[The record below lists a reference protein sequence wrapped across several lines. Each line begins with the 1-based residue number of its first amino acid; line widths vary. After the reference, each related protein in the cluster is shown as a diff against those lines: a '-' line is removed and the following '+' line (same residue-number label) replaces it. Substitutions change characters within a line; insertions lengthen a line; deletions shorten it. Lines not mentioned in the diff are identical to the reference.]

1 MKQKR
6 KVKSLIPQKENFN
19 WGFLTAL
26 LFVLW
31 VALCLW
37 AASLM
42 STSSVWAAK
51 LWRDISTLSY
61 SGVDDV
67 VEVLYNLDFAKPEDL
82 EKKVAK
88 MYINNNKDFY
98 LQTSIPL
105 VVNAE
110 DTIGDS
116 LKENQVIAWEKS
128 NILWWYGNRVRGSNV
143 TIIWWNENVM
153 ESIDGWSFDNSV
165 IFWWEN
171 IKLRDGNGFPAIIVW
186 WKNHQVEPGHNWIA
200 IVWWETQQINDKGA
214 KNVVLIWWTEID
226 VNGENAENI
235 VVWWKNI
242 DVNEWINNVF
252 VFSSDWSFVPQ
263 SSWAFYL
270 NVAKG
275 LWINTQALGKWV
287 TTNGPV
293 KIGEVDINT
302 VCSTSNL
309 GVIGAWK
316 VDSKISCLVWC
327 SKTSAWEVWGPWEM
341 LDRGKDCEIACDN
354 NPSRCSQKHV
364 DIPEVA
370 SYTGF
375 CVKPGWMSLDNSS
388 PCTPDEWGNYENAFF
403 EAGLIDST
411 VDCPFGAANKC
422 VYKCNTGYHLTWD
435 RTNIYNSYRNKNQ
448 KCFKDCNL
456 VEQLWSEWIDGDW
469 KPIILKHNQMVTG
482 YNTDIAVCAR
492 TNPYDWTDRWTKGD
506 AFPEHC
512 GNNQHKKPL
521 VCVNGEMR
529 LANNYTSPWAT
540 STNAKS
546 AGYWHRY
553 CQTAPFACDT
563 SAEKFDL
570 SRTDITTTLDDN
582 VSSWQTTDRST
593 SNWTRGKYKLCLD
606 YKTWANYT
614 TAPGNEAAWC
624 VIVQSQ
630 PYQVHYKFEWCQSGY
645 HRSNR
650 EWETDKYICRKECKV
665 DWADTSYTVR
675 DNRTI
680 TLYKDTSK
688 ECSKDNWYDVCL
700 EKTFTCNDGV
710 WDSVDTSYKYS
721 RCKQNW
727 RDCQWEWY
735 NVEAS
740 VATSNMTYSKY
751 EWACHSWKAYG
762 TNTNWTYNTRW
773 SDNGYPKNN
782 YVNIQKPCSDGGEFY
797 KLIGCANCHHT
808 TNNKYCESE
817 ENAVKISDCTSSEA
831 GKVVAGWKYKQ
842 WTSATYNWGTMRNY
856 WTCEFYCNDWYY
868 RNGSSCK
875 KNPTM
880 TCDSAFT
887 ASTWF
892 VVLADETKS
901 EDHAYWYRHVWRY
914 TTGSNSGDYKY
925 SDWCFDDCHTFYHRV
940 DDECELITKD
950 YGCFGT
956 VPAHASVRKD
966 SHVGSYGPKEYRYS
980 NSYEECGF
988 YCDDGYTWNGYA
1000 CVNKSWKCDI
1010 CSNTISYDADWWIVN
1025 GLKSEDEVLCN
1036 EWVSLPWATKKCYKF
1051 EWWYQSNTRVGWE
1064 WSRITPTTNMSLVAH
1079 WSRDT
1084 SADGCAYKCGWD
1096 TPELDSSN
1104 MEWNGDADGDDKTW
1118 SYVNDTT
1125 KTLTACQWRCKTSL
1139 WYVHDWNECRQR
1151 RCATP
1156 IPNGQNIKLWDKET
1170 LLTSVSDGKAWS
1182 YTSSSNP
1189 WACQWTCQD
1198 GYTRAKDAA
1207 GNWLN
1212 YCEAKKCGWT
1222 PWTGPKVIT
1231 WVWEYTWTV
1240 TKNWHSVTGT
1250 TAPWVCEWTCQAWWV
1265 PSWNTCI
1272 LDENAQCKNSENPT
1286 ANGQTTWCI
1295 SGTVVD
1301 LNTTTYTNKNTWSC
1315 KSKTNDTKTE
1325 WCRHCK
1331 SWYTWDNCVKME
1343 NWQCNNNEKYRC
1355 FTWEAINTGTDNANH
1370 KWTWD
1375 CDWVN
1380 GWNKATWCFKCV
1392 DGYIYNTTTKKCEP
1406 AKDWDCGKNPK
1417 HYNCAEWTSWSTAFK
1432 DHQYTWDC
1440 VWSLSTE
1447 HCMECEDGYEV
1458 VKDESWKLF
1467 CAKCD
1472 PNYTREERDG
1482 YVICTIMAECEEW
1495 YKWSSDKKKCLRI
1508 ANCLSEWGD
1517 IENYIPYDSYWNYS
1531 PWNASPYNWNE
1542 SKIFDA
1548 IRPLWDDV
1556 TWKCYDSSTSHKVN
1570 QWAVCEFVC
1579 PSWYDCYNWVSGV
1592 SCLKHECYF
1601 NPPRWDDMPSDY
1613 FYGNAERAAQSWTY
1627 ISSYSEFKS
1636 KKDNHEKWCFFYC
1649 PSQYYVD
1656 GRCYDFV
1663 CKFNT
1668 IPLHWWTEMILEPAN
1683 SSETSFNKVSYAT
1696 LQSYKE
1702 SGKSWCYVACKPD
1715 YREKT
1720 INWKTY
1726 CRKQCDKEKEHFSTS
1741 DVVGWCYSCGRD
1753 EIPWSWD
1760 NQFENNMACVKAC
1773 TTSFCGGNECWWSDI
1788 REWCLLNSTPLTCP
1802 DATWHMDADGKCWK
1816 CLPGTTWNGTQCA

>member
-275 LWINTQALGKWV
+275 LWINTQALGKWI

-403 EAGLIDST
+403 EAWLIDST

-435 RTNIYNSYRNKNQ
+435 RTNQFNAYTNKNQ

-456 VEQLWSEWIDGDW
+456 VEQLGGEWIDGNW

-529 LANNYTSPWAT
+529 IANNYTSPWAT

-563 SAEKFDL
+563 GKFDL
-570 SRTDITTTLDDN
+570 SRSDVTTTLIDS
-582 VSSWQTTDRST
+582 VSSWQSTDRST
-593 SNWTRGKYKLCLD
+593 SQWTRWKYKLCLD

-630 PYQVHYKFEWCQSGY
+630 PYEVHYKFEWCQAGY
-645 HRSNR
+645 RQSNR
-650 EWETDKYICRKECKV
+650 NSSPIDRSGDDYRVCRKQCKV
-665 DWADTSYTVR
+665 TTQDGITRTIN
-675 DNRTI
+675 DNTTI
-680 TLYKDTSK
+680 TLYKTNSEDCSKWNSSAAWWLCDAHTFICDDGNWKSDGYNINDYKYYSCTENGRLCSDYKVSALTMGSAEHSYYSSACHKWVPYTPEPSK
-688 ECSKDNWYDVCL
+688 ESKTYTNWNPEVIACDYQRDWYQLIGCDPCYHTEDNQKCTYDYKDGSSCPFKSNAKTIGSIYYSWWWSSWNSSSSMGTHDSCSYVCNPGYYDNGNWCTESTGPSDEYGCSNKPKDWSWYDVETRTTTHDNAVWTYYVKVWNTWDNKNKILYTGSECFSSCDVGYTKYKSMCIKWKFWQIECAGKVPYHATASDNWTTVSDNWYYHIW
-700 EKTFTCNDGV
+700 DG
-710 WDSVDTSYKYS
+710 
-721 RCKQNW
+721 
-727 RDCQWEWY
+727 DCW
-735 NVEAS
+735 
-740 VATSNMTYSKY
+740 
-751 EWACHSWKAYG
+751 
-762 TNTNWTYNTRW
+762 
-773 SDNGYPKNN
+773 
-782 YVNIQKPCSDGGEFY
+782 
-797 KLIGCANCHHT
+797 
-808 TNNKYCESE
+808 
-817 ENAVKISDCTSSEA
+817 
-831 GKVVAGWKYKQ
+831 
-842 WTSATYNWGTMRNY
+842 
-856 WTCEFYCNDWYY
+856 
-868 RNGSSCK
+868 
-875 KNPTM
+875 
-880 TCDSAFT
+880 
-887 ASTWF
+887 
-892 VVLADETKS
+892 
-901 EDHAYWYRHVWRY
+901 
-914 TTGSNSGDYKY
+914 
-925 SDWCFDDCHTFYHRV
+925 
-940 DDECELITKD
+940 
-950 YGCFGT
+950 
-956 VPAHASVRKD
+956 
-966 SHVGSYGPKEYRYS
+966 
-980 NSYEECGF
+980 F
-988 YCDDGYTWNGYA
+988 YCDEWYYWDTKYNACAKNECDANPCKIVVNYDFDGWDWSPSQEIVSCKGSITLPKTNRSCYTFNWWIGAWYVGKVWTIPFNETATRTINFTADWTRNTSECPYTCKWTEPSGIY
-1000 CVNKSWKCDI
+1000 VNKNSDVNWDAVDWKPLENYSTD
-1010 CSNTISYDADWWIVN
+1010 
-1025 GLKSEDEVLCN
+1025 L
-1036 EWVSLPWATKKCYKF
+1036 
-1051 EWWYQSNTRVGWE
+1051 
-1064 WSRITPTTNMSLVAH
+1064 SR
-1079 WSRDT
+1079 
-1084 SADGCAYKCGWD
+1084 
-1096 TPELDSSN
+1096 
-1104 MEWNGDADGDDKTW
+1104 
-1118 SYVNDTT
+1118 
-1125 KTLTACQWRCKTSL
+1125 CQWRCIS
-1139 WYVHDWNECRQR
+1139 NEYYMDKDNVTCRKKK
-1151 RCATP
+1151 CAPDPTW
-1156 IPNGQNIKLWDKET
+1156 QNIKLWDKEFLSAT
-1170 LLTSVSDGKAWS
+1170 ISDGKSWG
-1182 YTSSSNP
+1182 YTDSQNP
-1189 WACQWTCQD
+1189 GACQWTCQD

-1250 TAPWVCEWTCQAWWV
+1250 TAPWVCEWTCQGGWV

-1286 ANGQTTWCI
+1286 ANGQTTGCI
-1295 SGTVVD
+1295 SGTVVKYD
-1301 LNTTTYTNKNTWSC
+1301 ATTLENKKTWSC
-1315 KSKTNDTKTE
+1315 KSKTNSSETS

-1331 SWYTWDNCVKME
+1331 SWYTWTNCDKIE
-1343 NWQCNNNEKYRC
+1343 NWKCNNSEKYKC
-1355 FTWEAINTGTDNANH
+1355 FTWEVMGTGEDKTNH
-1370 KWTWD
+1370 KYTWE
-1375 CDWVN
+1375 CDGVN
-1380 GWNKATWCFKCV
+1380 GWSRATWCFKCF
-1392 DGYIYNTTTKKCEP
+1392 DEYEYNTATKRCEP
-1406 AKDWDCGKNPK
+1406 VSKWDCGKVHVP
-1417 HYNCAEWTSWSTAFK
+1417 YNCASWTSWAALFK
-1432 DHQYTWDC
+1432 NHKYTWDC
-1440 VWSLSTE
+1440 IWSLSTD
-1447 HCMECEDGYEV
+1447 HCMKCEDEYILIDGECVKCLWWYQEGTTCIVDLECEKTYGENYTQVGNECLAYWSCFDADWKIYDVRNIHMSQSSHEVLPKWKTWNLSCKDKSSDVVPNTCQFSCMDWYECNSV
-1458 VKDESWKLF
+1458 RDWCAKSGPSCWTSDWTWSYSYDWWTEWRLPTEKNQSYVEVTKSQLDEIVKTKKKWCYIACDEGWEISSLAAWTCKSKNLKCKTSVSRWNVRKHEWTPKTESETSWK
-1467 CAKCD
+1467 
-1472 PNYTREERDG
+1472 
-1482 YVICTIMAECEEW
+1482 YVD
-1495 YKWSSDKKKCLRI
+1495 KSS
-1508 ANCLSEWGD
+1508 
-1517 IENYIPYDSYWNYS
+1517 YDSYVSNWSACIWTCDEGKELHPNKISTFTSLFTYDAGKDY
-1531 PWNASPYNWNE
+1531 NACWRQCENNE
-1542 SKIFDA
+1542 YFSIDF
-1548 IRPLWDDV
+1548 
-1556 TWKCYDSSTSHKVN
+1556 CYDVALWFEPDPTKKITYDWITNYYWQRLIDCWSN
-1570 QWAVCEFVC
+1570 AVFNN
-1579 PSWYDCYNWVSGV
+1579 DLRA
-1592 SCLKHECYF
+1592 CLKNWTLSQAQCEALGD
-1601 NPPRWDDMPSDY
+1601 WWM
-1613 FYGNAERAAQSWTY
+1613 FYAK
-1627 ISSYSEFKS
+1627 KS
-1636 KKDNHEKWCFFYC
+1636 
-1649 PSQYYVD
+1649 Q
-1656 GRCYDFV
+1656 
-1663 CKFNT
+1663 
-1668 IPLHWWTEMILEPAN
+1668 
-1683 SSETSFNKVSYAT
+1683 
-1696 LQSYKE
+1696 
-1702 SGKSWCYVACKPD
+1702 
-1715 YREKT
+1715 
-1720 INWKTY
+1720 
-1726 CRKQCDKEKEHFSTS
+1726 
-1741 DVVGWCYSCGRD
+1741 
-1753 EIPWSWD
+1753 
-1760 NQFENNMACVKAC
+1760 CVKC
-1773 TTSFCGGNECWWSDI
+1773 MSSSQHFDFTVW
-1788 REWCLLNSTPLTCP
+1788 
-1802 DATWHMDADGKCWK
+1802 
-1816 CLPGTTWNGTQCA
+1816 QCV